1 LPEVQRLVQFLLRIY
16 TRVSK
21 QTKGQ
26 SCAIAALSG
35 STNESF
41 EEAVKNSGGG
51 KQPQGSNSKG
61 KQCITKYYKQLGLK
75 APVGI
80 SRSVNSERV
89 GAASEMFRRGSVN
102 VEKRQNCKQ
111 NILLFARGTTEPGT
125 MGSTVGPALSSA
137 LSRQGGGKWRSEGV
151 KYAADVAGDDCI
163 GFPGGIKCRD
173 QLAKIA
179 TSCPTSNFFIS
190 GYSEGAMVAHICTAF
205 STDDVKKRIKVR
217 LNLIPLSDNTR

>member
-1 LPEVQRLVQFLLRIY
+1 MDFCI
-16 TRVSK
+16 SK
-21 QTKGQ
+21 QTQGQ

-41 EEAVKNSGGG
+41 EETVKNTGGG
-51 KQPQGSNSKG
+51 KQPKGSNSAG
-61 KQCITKYYKQLGLK
+61 KQCITKFYKQLGLK

-80 SRSVNSERV
+80 SRSVNQERV

-102 VEKRQNCKQ
+102 MEKRQNCKQ
-111 NILLFARGTTEPGT
+111 NIMLFARGTTEPGT

-151 KYAADVAGDDCI
+151 RYSADVAGDDCI

-179 TSCPTSNFFIS
+179 ASCPTSNFFIS

-205 STDDVKKRIKVR
+205 STDAVKKRIKVR
-217 LNLIPLSDNTR
+217 LNLLISPSDNRR